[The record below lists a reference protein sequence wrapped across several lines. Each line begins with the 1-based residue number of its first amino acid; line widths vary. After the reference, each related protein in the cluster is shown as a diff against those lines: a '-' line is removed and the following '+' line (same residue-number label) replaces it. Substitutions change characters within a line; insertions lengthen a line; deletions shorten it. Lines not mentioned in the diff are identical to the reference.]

1 MFSSKILL
9 NYLLFIIFIIL
20 LIIITEILTNYNNF
34 KLISKKIFKQWIII
48 STQKRLISSLIFC
61 YYYFEQ
67 NRSKQCQIWKISLCQ
82 LLNLIN
88 VYMYCY
94 LFEES
99 KKMIWRRRHRNT
111 NICNESVS
119 SMFPQRNIKTS
130 SFSCISNIYSLV
142 SFRKVSRG
150 IDSFYSTRC
159 RENICRLFP
168 LEFLRI

>member
-1 MFSSKILL
+1 MRNKCFMFSSKILL

-99 KKMIWRRRHRNT
+99 KKWYEEEDIEIQISAT
-111 NICNESVS
+111 NRFQVCSLNE
-119 SMFPQRNIKTS
+119 I
-130 SFSCISNIYSLV
+130 
-142 SFRKVSRG
+142 
-150 IDSFYSTRC
+150 
-159 RENICRLFP
+159 
-168 LEFLRI
+168 